1 VTVVEVEGRQ
11 VALSSLDKVLWPET
25 GFTKRQLLDYYER
38 IAPVLLPHLRER
50 PLTLGRFP
58 DGVEGPGFAQNEC
71 RGRPAWVATQPI
83 PLKSGV
89 VRHYC
94 LVNDLPSLLWVAN
107 LGTIELH
114 PYLAPGARRDH
125 PLALVLD
132 LDPAPPAGLAEC
144 RSVALRARDALA
156 AVGLRCFAKTS
167 GAAGL
172 HVFAPLDGNARFS
185 DTKAFARRLAETLE
199 QEMPE
204 LVVTTQSRAAR
215 GGKVLVDWLQN
226 DPMRSTVAPFSLRAT
241 RRPQVSTPVA
251 WAEVEAGSAAVFEPE
266 QVLERVERLGD
277 LFRGVL
283 ELRQRLPA
291 SASLPTT

>member
-1 VTVVEVEGRQ
+1 MTVVEVEGRQ

-38 IAPVLLPHLRER
+38 VAPVLLPHIRDR

-58 DGVEGPGFAQNEC
+58 DGVDGPGFAQNEC
-71 RGRPAWVATQPI
+71 RGRPEWVATQPI
-83 PLKSGV
+83 RLKSGI

-94 LVNDLPSLLWVAN
+94 VVNDLPSLLWVAN

-114 PYLAPGARRDH
+114 PYLAPGARREH

-132 LDPAPPAGLAEC
+132 LDPTPPAGLTEC
-144 RSVALRARDALA
+144 RSVALRAREALDAI
-156 AVGLRCFAKTS
+156 GLRSLAKTS

-172 HVFAPLDGNARFS
+172 HVFVPLDGDARFS
-185 DTKAFARRLAETLE
+185 ETKAFARRLAETVE

-204 LVVTTQSRAAR
+204 LVVTTQSKATRA
-215 GGKVLVDWLQN
+215 GKVLVDWLQN
-226 DPMRSTVAPFSLRAT
+226 DPMRSTVAPYSLRAT
-241 RRPQVSTPVA
+241 QRPQVSTPVG
-251 WAEVEAGSAAVFEPE
+251 WAEVEAGASAVFDPE
-266 QVLERVERLGD
+266 QVLDRVERLGD
-277 LFRGVL
+277 LFRPVL
-283 ELRQRLPA
+283 ELRQSLPA